1 MLSYDMESASTEEI
15 EQIMRRG
22 QASFQRAIEQA
33 RKIVEEVRKEGDV
46 AATRYARRYDGFAGR
61 SFAVPAKSIEVAT
74 SRLQPQLVSALK
86 ESARRIAVYHEKQI
100 PGEFEFKDSCGV
112 LGQKVVALDR
122 VGIYAPGGTA
132 SYASSVLMA
141 AVPAR
146 VAGVKETILCTPS
159 GNGSVDDSI
168 LAAASI
174 VGIKEVYS
182 IGGAQAIAA
191 MAYGTETIRR
201 VDKIVGPGGA
211 IVTAAK
217 HLVRKDC
224 DIDFLAGP
232 SEVLIIAD
240 SSSDP
245 SLLASEMLAQLEHG
259 TDAIAVLIS
268 SSKSIIEE
276 TKTQLEEMAKGAVRR
291 QIIKKAAEKGAIFLR
306 VRNLQQALQ
315 VSNDFAPEHLVID
328 TREPW
333 SLLDGVK
340 AAGSVFLGR
349 WSSVAFGDYCSGTN
363 HVLPTMGMARSSSA
377 LSVNDFVKI
386 VPYQQI
392 TRKGAGRLAPIAV
405 SLAEA
410 EGFTAHASAVK
421 ARIYGGDE

>member
-86 ESARRIAVYHEKQI
+86 ESARRIAAYHEKQI

>member
-1 MLSYDMESASTEEI
+1 MLSYDTGSISTEEI

-22 QASFQRAIEQA
+22 QASFQRAIERA
-33 RKIVEEVRKEGDV
+33 RTIVEEVCKEGD
-46 AATRYARRYDGFAGR
+46 AAVMRYAHKYDGFKGR
-61 SFAVPAKSIEVAT
+61 SFAVPARSIEAAP
-74 SRLQPQLVSALK
+74 SRLPPQLVSALK
-86 ESARRIAVYHEKQI
+86 ESARRITAYHEKQI
-100 PGEFEFKDSCGV
+100 PEEFEFKDSCGV

-122 VGIYAPGGTA
+122 VGVYAPGGTA

-141 AVPAR
+141 TLPAR
-146 VAGVKETILCTPS
+146 VAGVKEIILCTPP
-159 GNGSVDDSI
+159 GNGRVDDSI
-168 LAAASI
+168 LAAANI

-182 IGGAQAIAA
+182 IGGAQAVAA

-240 SSSDP
+240 RSSDP
-245 SLLASEMLAQLEHG
+245 SLLASEMLAQLEHD
-259 TDAIAVLIS
+259 TDAVAVLLS
-268 SSKSIIEE
+268 TSKSIIDQTE
-276 TKTQLEEMAKGAVRR
+276 TRLEEMTEGAGRR

-306 VRNLQQALQ
+306 VRSLQQALQ

-333 SLLDGVK
+333 SLLGGVK

-377 LSVNDFVKI
+377 LSVSDFVKI

-392 TRKGAGRLAPIAV
+392 TREGAGRLAPIAV

-421 ARIYGGDE
+421 ARIHGGDE

>member
-1 MLSYDMESASTEEI
+1 MLSYDVESASIEEI

-22 QASFQRAIEQA
+22 QASFQRSIERA
-33 RKIVEEVRKEGDV
+33 RTIVEEVRKEGD
-46 AATRYARRYDGFAGR
+46 AAAVRYARKYDGFEGR
-61 SFAVPAKSIEVAT
+61 SFAVPAKCIETAP
-74 SRLQPQLVSALK
+74 SRLPQQLVSALK
-86 ESARRIAVYHEKQI
+86 ESARRIAAYHEKQI
-100 PGEFEFKDSCGV
+100 PEEFEFKDSCGV
-112 LGQKVVALDR
+112 LGQKVVALGR

-146 VAGVKETILCTPS
+146 VAGVKEIILCTPP
-159 GNGSVDDSI
+159 GNGCVDNSI
-168 LAAASI
+168 LAAANI

-182 IGGAQAIAA
+182 IGGAQAVAA

-217 HLVRKDC
+217 QLVRKDC

-240 SSSDP
+240 SNSD
-245 SLLASEMLAQLEHG
+245 SNLLASEMLAQLEHD
-259 TDAIAVLIS
+259 TDAVAVLLS
-268 SSKSIIEE
+268 TSKSIIEE
-276 TKTQLEEMAKGAVRR
+276 TKNRFEEMAKGAGRR
-291 QIIKKAAEKGAIFLR
+291 QIIRKAAEKGAIFLR
-306 VRNLQQALQ
+306 VRSLQQALQ

-377 LSVNDFVKI
+377 LSVSDFVKI

-410 EGFTAHASAVK
+410 EGLTAHASAAK
-421 ARIYGGDE
+421 ARIHGGDE